1 MRIGRC
7 IIRDINHHSSKGS
20 QFMNTHTSRSNL
32 ALALVFVFV
41 FSLFGSFPTAS
52 AANSYSTSSP
62 AAAKVVTDRDPLNI
76 RSGAGTNYKV
86 VSQAK
91 KGSYLQVI
99 GSSGSFYKVVY
110 NANGKTGYAS
120 KSYLDI
126 VSTGTAKVTTATN
139 PIVLR
144 SKASTSG
151 KNLDQIPKGS
161 VVPTLGKTGN
171 WYKVVYRNQLG
182 FCSASYLTPI
192 NKTQSTK
199 KTTITFS
206 SISNPGT
213 ITKGNGVH
221 ISGTI
226 KSSNSKLS
234 SITAS
239 IRNSSGKS
247 VVSKTVKPNA
257 YSYSIYNSAL
267 DWAMTLGSL
276 STGSYTLRYD
286 VKTADGTRNSISK
299 SFTVKAKS
307 TQSTSA
313 SSVPSKNIF
322 VYQGA
327 GSSYCTAAS
336 AAMLVRANLDL
347 QGKSYSSITL
357 NTVKKAGWVSG
368 AGLKLDFWV
377 GSSHLK
383 AYSLNGSASEKQK
396 KVDSLLKSH
405 PEGIVLYGWKDSG
418 AQHAIYMANNKK
430 IIDPWYNT
438 ASYRNLSQSASSASD
453 NWSTIKQ
460 YWIIVN

>member
-1 MRIGRC
+1 MHSKLSRLSA
-7 IIRDINHHSSKGS
+7 II
-20 QFMNTHTSRSNL
+20 L
-32 ALALVFVFV
+32 AI
-41 FSLFGSFPTAS
+41 SLLLSLSIIPAS
-52 AANSYSTSSP
+52 AASYSTSSP

-126 VSTGTAKVTTATN
+126 VSTGTAKVTTATT
-139 PIVLR
+139 PLVLR

-171 WYKVVYRNQLG
+171 WYKVVYRNQIG
-182 FCSASYLTPI
+182 YCSASYLTPT

-267 DWAMTLGSL
+267 DWAMTFGSL

-286 VKTADGTRNSISK
+286 VKTADGTSNSISK

-307 TQSTSA
+307 TSA
-313 SSVPSKNIF
+313 SKPTNTSGYDANAALAYAKKNWNKNPEQQCAEF
-322 VYQGA
+322 VSQCLKAGGGIKSIEAGVGGLSRAVKATGMGTLYQLKVESN
-327 GSSYCTAAS
+327 GSINVNKNKGKLSPGDPILTYCTREGAWPHAVLFSGTTSNGTVRVYAHNS
-336 AAMLVRANLDL
+336 AKNNEAYFGFDVCNGGCPAH
-347 QGKSYSSITL
+347 
-357 NTVKKAGWVSG
+357 
-368 AGLKLDFWV
+368 
-377 GSSHLK
+377 GSEII
-383 AYSLNGSASEKQK
+383 AYSY
-396 KVDSLLKSH
+396 H
-405 PEGIVLYGWKDSG
+405 
-418 AQHAIYMANNKK
+418 
-430 IIDPWYNT
+430 YN
-438 ASYRNLSQSASSASD
+438 
-453 NWSTIKQ
+453 
-460 YWIIVN
+460 